1 MEPKV
6 NYKQVE
12 YQPKIR
18 KPKRKNKVAK
28 PDQLVE
34 EPNTKPNQKVEV
46 QNKEILTD
54 ESVTP
59 LHDVGNGYV
68 EFNNGLYKADALREL
83 RPDLFSAKASLVEQ
97 PNTNFGTTFP
107 KIAKK
112 GDMFVRVDVLPNRV
126 FKFDGKKWLEQNK
139 DVSQSYLGNKDYI
152 EFLVEKIGSGEYDL
166 DVLSDTEKSEI
177 EDYLKGNQNS

>member
-1 MEPKV
+1 ME
-6 NYKQVE
+6 Q
-12 YQPKIR
+12 QPDNKIVS
-18 KPKRKNKVAK
+18 KI
-28 PDQLVE
+28 QTE
-34 EPNTKPNQKVEV
+34 
-46 QNKEILTD
+46 NKEIIAD

-68 EFNNGLYKADALREL
+68 EFNNGLYKQDALKEI
-83 RPDLFSAKASLVEQ
+83 RPDLFSVKASLSEQ
-97 PNTNFGTTFP
+97 SSTNFGTQFP

-112 GDMFVRVDVLPNRV
+112 GDIFVRVDVLPNRV

-166 DVLSDTEKSEI
+166 DVLSDTEKAEI
-177 EDYLKGNQNS
+177 EEYLKGAQNT